1 MGTVGRSF
9 TEFGLEDLAALRELP
24 RHGDES
30 SGLAQLQ
37 GDERIDDYARGKR
50 MLQLLR
56 DGMRKYPAA
65 HQACIEDL
73 GGASEDACRRRLVR
87 KYSAGKFQER

>member
-1 MGTVGRSF
+1 MGAVGRSF

-24 RHGDES
+24 R
-30 SGLAQLQ
+30 QLQ